1 LASSTA
7 NWSSSRVAMVDVALA
22 MESTTAAAS
31 GSRGWLEDCEAVMV
45 VPLRGL
51 RGDMAFSMRARIA
64 FWDFLVPKERP
75 RAAREES
82 WWLLVP

>member
-1 LASSTA
+1 
-7 NWSSSRVAMVDVALA
+7 MD
-22 MESTTAAAS
+22 
-31 GSRGWLEDCEAVMV
+31 GEAVMV

-51 RGDMAFSMRARIA
+51 RGEMAFSVRARIA